1 MLGQIGNVLTRVAA
15 NPAAAM
21 RLARMTVSP
30 AIIGGAKF
38 LGNPLNRA
46 AVGGGMGFLTND
58 EGLGGRFRGAAMGA
72 GLGALSGPALVKPIA
87 GAVGSIPGVTPALAT
102 AIGAGA
108 LPAAGVAI
116 GGMQAQGNPG
126 NQMGGYGQYG
136 LGYGVGAGMM
146 GQSMQPN
153 MTGAYIGGGG
163 GPVPTL
169 GGRHDQMMVGP
180 DGNIYSR
187 IDPTGPWAGARYGSH
202 LDTMRNISNENLRF
216 EAAFPRREMVRKA
229 DMEREIKAQQL
240 KRNMDLAYEIAN
252 RGHATTS
259 NIAEESGRQMGTLLN
274 SSTKLF

>member
-1 MLGQIGNVLTRVAA
+1 MAIGTLISRVAA
-15 NPAAAM
+15 NPAAAL
-21 RLARMTVSP
+21 RLARMTATP
-30 AIIGGAKF
+30 LIAGGAKF

-87 GAVGSIPGVTPALAT
+87 GAVGRIPGVTPALAT

-136 LGYGVGAGMM
+136 MGYGVGAGLM

-169 GGRHDQMMVGP
+169 GG
-180 DGNIYSR
+180 IYSR
-187 IDPTGPWAGARYGSH
+187 IAPMGPWAGARYGSH
-202 LDTMRNISNENLRF
+202 QDTMRNISNENLRF